1 MTSVRHRHRTP
12 FAALA
17 SVLAAGFIFAPAA
30 SAAARRAPIAGTHPS
45 WAVANRRVAAQVR
58 GTGAISARVYLAGRD
73 SAGLAAYAT
82 AVSTPGNP
90 KYRHYLS
97 PAQAGARFGAT
108 SAQVAAVRAW
118 LRAAGLRV
126 PQVKTGVGGYVRVSG
141 SIAQASRAFGVRFGE
156 YHGPDGNIDRAPAHA
171 ATAPRSV
178 ASAVL
183 TVSGLDT
190 ARHRMTPADTLPPA
204 GPNYWVAPP
213 TSDYYGQTIATDK
226 PPAYGSYQPWNVTGY
241 TPAQIRGAYGVQA
254 SGMTGRNQTVAV
266 VDAYASPTMLSD
278 ANQYA
283 QLTGDPPFGA
293 GQYQQFLPP
302 TWTNTAADQCG
313 AASWYGEETLDVE
326 SVHGQAPDARVRYV
340 AAASCSDQD
349 LAGAVASIVSRH
361 LASVVSS
368 SWGEPYDQS
377 AISGVFDHIFQIGA
391 VEGIGFFFSSGDH
404 GYESPSE
411 DPASDKIQ
419 VDFPASSP
427 WVTSVGGTSLA
438 IGAQNN
444 YEFETSWGTLLD
456 PLSASGT
463 AWTYPPPG
471 PYPGSYDSSGGGG
484 VSTAYP
490 QPSYQRGV
498 VPLILATH
506 LPDGTTSPRPMR
518 VEPDVS
524 ALGDPATGFLVGQTT
539 LQADGKSYAF
549 SLSRIGGTS
558 LASPTFAGI
567 EADAQQAVGHAIGFA
582 DPAIYRRYGTAA
594 FHDVTDFPF
603 GPGVRLALLRNN
615 YTDPFTKQGP
625 SLTFLRTLGIN
636 GEGPEALR
644 AIAGYDAATGL
655 GSPSLYVQSF
665 ELGAGAG

>member
-1 MTSVRHRHRTP
+1 
-12 FAALA
+12 
-17 SVLAAGFIFAPAA
+17 
-30 SAAARRAPIAGTHPS
+30 
-45 WAVANRRVAAQVR
+45 
-58 GTGAISARVYLAGRD
+58 
-73 SAGLAAYAT
+73 
-82 AVSTPGNP
+82 
-90 KYRHYLS
+90 
-97 PAQAGARFGAT
+97 
-108 SAQVAAVRAW
+108 
-118 LRAAGLRV
+118 
-126 PQVKTGVGGYVRVSG
+126 
-141 SIAQASRAFGVRFGE
+141 
-156 YHGPDGNIDRAPAHA
+156 
-171 ATAPRSV
+171 
-178 ASAVL
+178 
-183 TVSGLDT
+183 
-190 ARHRMTPADTLPPA
+190 
-204 GPNYWVAPP
+204 
-213 TSDYYGQTIATDK
+213 
-226 PPAYGSYQPWNVTGY
+226 
-241 TPAQIRGAYGVQA
+241 
-254 SGMTGRNQTVAV
+254 
-266 VDAYASPTMLSD
+266 
-278 ANQYA
+278 
-283 QLTGDPPFGA
+283 
-293 GQYQQFLPP
+293 
-302 TWTNTAADQCG
+302 
-313 AASWYGEETLDVE
+313 
-326 SVHGQAPDARVRYV
+326 
-340 AAASCSDQD
+340 
-349 LAGAVASIVSRH
+349 
-361 LASVVSS
+361 
-368 SWGEPYDQS
+368 
-377 AISGVFDHIFQIGA
+377 
-391 VEGIGFFFSSGDH
+391 
-404 GYESPSE
+404 
-411 DPASDKIQ
+411 
-419 VDFPASSP
+419 
-427 WVTSVGGTSLA
+427 VTSVGGTSLA

-456 PLSASGT
+456 PLSPSGT

-490 QPSYQRGV
+490 QPSYQRGA

-549 SLSRIGGTS
+549 SLRRIGGTS